1 MAAGRPRYHGGML
14 VETKSA
20 VSSRNQLVKAVVA
33 SCIGTAIE
41 WYDFFLYGFAAALVF
56 PQLFFPKSDP
66 LTGAL
71 LAFSTYFVGFLS
83 RPLGA
88 AIFGHYGDRIGRK
101 ATLVATL
108 MLMGVATF
116 VVGLMP
122 TYATIGIWGGVILTV
137 LRVAQGLGVGGE
149 WGGSVL
155 MSMEWSDGRRRGFIA
170 SWPQFGVPLGL
181 IMANGALLLFN
192 HVAGPDFL
200 TWGWRVP
207 FLFSGFLI
215 LIGLY
220 IRLGVL
226 ETPTFSRVVSEKK
239 VEAQPVLAVLR
250 QQWREVLLT
259 TLARTGQQS
268 AFYIFTTFILVYAT
282 KNLAMERGEVLN
294 LVLQASCA
302 SLISIP
308 LFGYLSDVIGRK
320 PMYILGTATL
330 LFFIFPYF
338 WALDSR
344 VPGLVAIAVWLA
356 LPIHDMAYSP
366 QAALIAESFTPR
378 LRYSGASLGYH
389 LASIT
394 AGGPAALIAIWLLA
408 TFQTSMAIAVY
419 IALGCVVALLATA
432 FLPERAHL
440 DVSEEYDLG
449 GSSPK

>member
-1 MAAGRPRYHGGML
+1 MVAESQQA
-14 VETKSA
+14 
-20 VSSRNQLVKAVVA
+20 SSHRNQLVKAVVA

-56 PQLFFPKSDP
+56 PQLFFPQSEP
-66 LTGAL
+66 LTGAM

-122 TYATIGIWGGVILTV
+122 TFETIGVWGGVLLTV
-137 LRVAQGLGVGGE
+137 LRVLQGIGVGGE

-155 MSMEWSDGRRRGFIA
+155 MSMEWSDGKRRGFIA
-170 SWPQFGVPLGL
+170 SWPQFGVPVGL
-181 IMANGALLLFN
+181 IMANGALAIFN
-192 HVAGPDFL
+192 AVAGPEFL

-207 FLFSGFLI
+207 FLFSGVLV
-215 LIGLY
+215 LVGLY

-226 ETPTFSRVVSEKK
+226 ETPTFSRVLAERKI
-239 VEAQPVLAVLR
+239 EAQPVVAVLK

-282 KNLAMERGEVLN
+282 KNLGMARGDVLG
-294 LVLQASCA
+294 LVLMASAA
-302 SLISIP
+302 SLVSIP

-320 PMYILGTATL
+320 AMYLLGTATL

-338 WALDSR
+338 WALDSKI
-344 VPGLVAIAVWLA
+344 PGLIAIAVWLA
-356 LPIHDMAYSP
+356 LPVHDMAYSP
-366 QAALIAESFTPR
+366 QAALIAEAFTPR

-394 AGGPAALIAIWLLA
+394 AGGPAALIALWLLA
-408 TFQTSMAIAVY
+408 TFKTSMAIAIY
-419 IALGCVVALLATA
+419 IALGCVVALVATA
-432 FLPERAHL
+432 MLPERSHE
-440 DVSEEYDLG
+440 DVSQEYDLSRS
-449 GSSPK
+449 GSK